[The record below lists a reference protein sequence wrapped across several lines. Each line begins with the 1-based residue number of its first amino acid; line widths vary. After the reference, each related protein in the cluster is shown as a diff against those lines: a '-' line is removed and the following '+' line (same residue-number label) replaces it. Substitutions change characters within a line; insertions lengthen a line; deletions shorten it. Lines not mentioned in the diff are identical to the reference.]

1 MRKCN
6 SIAALALALVLG
18 ACVGPRVM
26 DYQSTGRTVETDP
39 ATGDTV
45 ITEFWRFADGEGP
58 RRSSEFLEET
68 PIRVAKL
75 RRPLDGSSIDF
86 RHLAMGASRNIRVFA
101 GAPGPIDRYLA
112 WPSSCLGGGCRL
124 CRGASAWNRHGGSRI

>member
-45 ITEFWRFADGEGP
+45 ITEFWRFADGERTATFKRIP
-58 RRSSEFLEET
+58 RGNTDTRGEA
-68 PIRVAKL
+68 P
-75 RRPLDGSSIDF
+75 PP
-86 RHLAMGASRNIRVFA
+86 A
-101 GAPGPIDRYLA
+101 GRFVD
-112 WPSSCLGGGCRL
+112 
-124 CRGASAWNRHGGSRI
+124 